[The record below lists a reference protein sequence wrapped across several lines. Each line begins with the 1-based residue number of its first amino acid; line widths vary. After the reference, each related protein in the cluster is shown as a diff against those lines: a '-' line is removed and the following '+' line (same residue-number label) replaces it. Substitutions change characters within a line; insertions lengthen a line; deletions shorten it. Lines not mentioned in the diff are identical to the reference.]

1 MLNFEFF
8 RQHFNSKLKI
18 QNSPTSLLFHPPTS
32 ALPLS
37 PIPKMADSRGSRF
50 VFISTK
56 MAITP
61 NSVREL
67 LHSDDYGDRLRAVNQ
82 MRELDSSDAFEL
94 VQLAANDGNA
104 RVRYAAISQ
113 IASLGQQDIATVE
126 PLLRRSLT
134 EDPDPDVQAAAAD
147 TIGGL
152 KLKSAYPELAKLY
165 HSTDEW
171 LVKFSIV
178 AALGELG
185 EPQAFDLLQEA
196 LSSDNELIATAAIG
210 ALGELGDRRALP
222 LLLNYT
228 THPDWQVRHRLV
240 QALAQFSE
248 PDAASALQQLTT
260 DTSDIVASAAQQHL
274 GL

>member
-1 MLNFEFF
+1 
-8 RQHFNSKLKI
+8 
-18 QNSPTSLLFHPPTS
+18 
-32 ALPLS
+32 
-37 PIPKMADSRGSRF
+37 
-50 VFISTK
+50 

-61 NSVREL
+61 DSVREL

-82 MRELDSSDAFEL
+82 LRELAPEAAFEL

-113 IASLGQQDIATVE
+113 ISSLGQQDIATVE
-126 PLLRRSLT
+126 PLLLRSLT
-134 EDPDPDVQAAAAD
+134 SDPEPDVQAAAAD

-152 KLKSAYPELAKLY
+152 KLKSAYPELAALY
-165 HSTDEW
+165 HSTEEW

-185 EPQAFDLLQEA
+185 EPSAFGLLEEA
-196 LSSDNELIATAAIG
+196 LSSDNDLIATAAIG
-210 ALGELGDRRALP
+210 ALGELGDRRAVP

-228 THPDWQVRHRLV
+228 NHPDWQVRHRLV

-248 PDAASALQQLTT
+248 PEAQTALQQLTH
-260 DTSDIVASAAQQHL
+260 DESDIVAGVAQQHL
-274 GL
+274 GNP

>member
-1 MLNFEFF
+1 
-8 RQHFNSKLKI
+8 
-18 QNSPTSLLFHPPTS
+18 
-32 ALPLS
+32 
-37 PIPKMADSRGSRF
+37 
-50 VFISTK
+50 

-61 NSVREL
+61 DSVREL

-82 MRELDSSDAFEL
+82 LRELDPAIAFDL

-113 IASLGQQDIATVE
+113 ISSLGQQDIATVE
-126 PLLRRSLT
+126 PLLRRALT
-134 EDPDPDVQAAAAD
+134 DDPEADVQAAAAD

-152 KLKSAYPELAKLY
+152 KLTSAYPELAALY
-165 HSTDEW
+165 HSSEEW

-196 LSSDNELIATAAIG
+196 ITSDNELIATAAIG
-210 ALGELGDRRALP
+210 ALGELGDSRALP
-222 LLLNYT
+222 LLLNQVT
-228 THPDWQVRHRLV
+228 NSDWQVRHRLV

-248 PDAASALQQLTT
+248 PEAKAALQKLTE
-260 DTSDIVASAAQQHL
+260 DDSEIVAGAARQHL
-274 GL
+274 DQ

>member
-1 MLNFEFF
+1 
-8 RQHFNSKLKI
+8 
-18 QNSPTSLLFHPPTS
+18 
-32 ALPLS
+32 
-37 PIPKMADSRGSRF
+37 
-50 VFISTK
+50 

-61 NSVREL
+61 DSVREL

-82 MRELDSSDAFEL
+82 LRELAPEEAFEL

-113 IASLGQQDIATVE
+113 ISSLGQQDVATVE
-126 PLLRRSLT
+126 PLLLRSLT
-134 EDPDPDVQAAAAD
+134 SDPEPDVQAAAAD

-152 KLKSAYPELAKLY
+152 KLKSAYPDLAALY
-165 HSTDEW
+165 HSTEEW

-185 EPQAFDLLQEA
+185 EPSAFELLQEA
-196 LSSDNELIATAAIG
+196 LGSENELIATAAIG

-222 LLLNYT
+222 LLLNHT
-228 THPDWQVRHRLV
+228 SHPDWQVRHRLV

-248 PDAASALQQLTT
+248 PDAQAALQQLTQ
-260 DTSDIVASAAQQHL
+260 DESEIVAGAAQQHL
-274 GL
+274 GSA

>member
-1 MLNFEFF
+1 
-8 RQHFNSKLKI
+8 
-18 QNSPTSLLFHPPTS
+18 
-32 ALPLS
+32 
-37 PIPKMADSRGSRF
+37 
-50 VFISTK
+50 

-61 NSVREL
+61 DSVREL

-82 MRELDSSDAFEL
+82 LRGLEPADAFDL

-113 IASLGQQDIATVE
+113 IASLGHQDLATVA
-126 PLLRRSLT
+126 PLLLRSLT
-134 EDPDPDVQAAAAD
+134 EDPEPDVQAAAAD

-152 KLKSAYPELAKLY
+152 KLKSAYPELANLY
-165 HSTDEW
+165 HSTEEW

-196 LSSDNELIATAAIG
+196 LTSDNELIATAAIG
-210 ALGELGDRRALP
+210 ALGELGDSRALP
-222 LLLNYT
+222 LLLN
-228 THPDWQVRHRLV
+228 HADHADWQVRHRLV

-248 PDAASALQQLTT
+248 PEAKAALQKLTA
-260 DTSDIVASAAQQHL
+260 DSSEIVAGAARQHL
-274 GL
+274 EGQ

>member
-1 MLNFEFF
+1 M
-8 RQHFNSKLKI
+8 
-18 QNSPTSLLFHPPTS
+18 P
-32 ALPLS
+32 
-37 PIPKMADSRGSRF
+37 
-50 VFISTK
+50 
-56 MAITP
+56 ITP
-61 NSVREL
+61 DSVRDL

-82 MRELDSSDAFEL
+82 LRELAPAEAFEL

-113 IASLGQQDIATVE
+113 IASLGRQDVATVE

-134 EDPDPDVQAAAAD
+134 EDPEPDVQAAAAD

-152 KLKSAYPELAKLY
+152 KLTSIYPELANLY
-165 HSTDEW
+165 YNTEEW

-196 LSSDNELIATAAIG
+196 LGSDNELIATAAIG
-210 ALGELGDRRALP
+210 ALGELGDSRALP
-222 LLLNYT
+222 LLLDHT
-228 THPDWQVRHRLV
+228 THHDWQVRHRLV

-248 PDAASALQQLTT
+248 PEAKAALQRLTE
-260 DTSDIVASAAQQHL
+260 DDSDIVAGAARQHL
-274 GL
+274 SN